1 MDRNGSKYAQYLAL
15 LKRELIPALGCTEPI
30 AVAYAAARAVQ
41 ELGCPPESLI
51 AECSGNIIKNVKSV
65 IVPKTGNLKGIEA
78 AAILGALGGAPEK
91 GLEVLEDVTPED
103 VSATRAAISAG
114 MCEVRHLQS
123 PYSLHIRLTACS
135 GGNSATV
142 EICGEHTHIVTI
154 EKNGTVVFSQPKA
167 VSSSPDEDWKL
178 QVEEL
183 YDFACSACLEDVKP
197 ILERQIRYNSRIAQ
211 EGLEGS
217 YGANV
222 GKTLLECAGD
232 TVAVRA
238 RAWAAAGSDA
248 RMSGCTLPVVINS
261 GSGNQGMTVSLPVL
275 QYAQELHADEETTY
289 RALLLSNLMALYQ
302 KQGIGRLSAYCGAVC
317 AAAGAGA
324 GIAYLYGEDLP
335 VIEQTVVNTLANVS
349 GIVCDGAKASCA
361 AKISS
366 AVEAALLGYQMA
378 ARGRG
383 FHGGDGIVKNSFANT
398 VDSVCRLG
406 REGMRET
413 DTEILDIMI
422 HNP

>member
-1 MDRNGSKYAQYLAL
+1 MERNGEEYRRYLAL
-15 LKRELIPALGCTEPI
+15 LERELIPALGCTEPI
-30 AVAYAAARAVQ
+30 AVAYGAARAVQ
-41 ELGCPPESLI
+41 VLGCAPESLM
-51 AECSGNIIKNVKSV
+51 AECSGNIIKNVKGV
-65 IVPKTGNLKGIEA
+65 VVPGTGNLKGIEA
-78 AAILGALGGAPEK
+78 AAILGALGGDPER
-91 GLEVLEDVTPED
+91 GLEVLAAVTPAH
-103 VSATRAAISAG
+103 VNATRAAMARG
-114 MCEVRHLQS
+114 MCKVAHLRS
-123 PYSLHIRLTACS
+123 PHSLHLRVTARC
-135 GGNSATV
+135 GAQSAAV
-142 EICGEHTHIVTI
+142 EICGEHTHIVRM
-154 EKNGTVVFSQPKA
+154 EKNGETVFMQPETA
-167 VSSSPDEDWKL
+167 QPGGEEPWKL
-178 QVEEL
+178 SVEGL
-183 YDFACSACLEDVKP
+183 YDFATTACLEDVRP
-197 ILERQIRYNSRIAQ
+197 ILDRQVEYNTKIAR

-222 GKTLLECAGD
+222 GKTLLECAGNN
-232 TVAVRA
+232 VAVRA

-275 QYAQELHADEETTY
+275 QYARELNAGEEQTC

-324 GIAYLYGEDLP
+324 GVAYLYGEELP

-378 ARGRG
+378 SRGRG
-383 FHGGDGIVKNSFANT
+383 FQSGDGIVKDSFEHT

-413 DTEILDIMI
+413 DLEILDIMI
-422 HNP
+422 NDG